1 MTEKSREELKMSE
14 IEAEVTPASVESQ
27 SMATPAKKE
36 KKAKAPKPA
45 KAAKP
50 KGDKKVKAPA
60 NHPKYTEMITKS
72 IADMKE
78 RGGSSRQA
86 ILKYIMANFQVGNDA
101 KVVNMHLKQALKRC
115 LANGIVINPKGTGV
129 TGSFK
134 LAKPVKAENSKAVK
148 PAKPKAKKT
157 SVKKT
162 TKPIAVKK
170 STSAKKATKPMA
182 GSKKP
187 VKVFKKP
194 TVAKKAVAA
203 KKSTPKKGPS
213 VKKAPAKKVASKK
226 SVAKKPAKK

>member
-1 MTEKSREELKMSE
+1 MSE
-14 IEAEVTPASVESQ
+14 VEAQVAPTSVESQ
-27 SMATPAKKE
+27 SMASPAKKE

-45 KAAKP
+45 KVAKP
-50 KGDKKVKAPA
+50 KGDKKAKAPA

-72 IADMKE
+72 IADLKE

-86 ILKYIMANFQVGNDA
+86 ILKYIMANFQVGNGA

-134 LAKPVKAENSKAVK
+134 LAKPIKAENPKAGK
-148 PAKPKAKKT
+148 PTKPTAKKT

-162 TKPIAVKK
+162 AKPTAIKK
-170 STSAKKATKPMA
+170 STSSKKAIKPMA

-187 VKVFKKP
+187 VKTFKKP